1 MGRSTCCLCLLLAPL
16 DVAFATE
23 QQKCISRVALQQGPT
38 EVFMFPQL
46 VPMPWS
52 QSHHPITAGSKVGI
66 FSIGAAS
73 RDGIWKQAHSGTDL
87 FQQGNYCDSWDD
99 PCHAPVSTSPGYWV
113 FLVQPAGMQHVQLD
127 PDGREGEGGGGCCCV
142 VLPAVGRVASM
153 AGSSHLWEFPGCK
166 LDLAGRAQQ
175 GSCRGWAG

>member
-1 MGRSTCCLCLLLAPL
+1 MDRSTCCLCLLLAPL

-23 QQKCISRVALQQGPT
+23 QQKCISRVALQQDPT

-87 FQQGNYCDSWDD
+87 FQQGNSCDSWDD

-113 FLVQPAGMQHVQLD
+113 FLVQPAWDAACTTGSRWERGRGRGRLLLCCA
-127 PDGREGEGGGGCCCV
+127 PCSREGGQHGWE
-142 VLPAVGRVASM
+142 LPFVGVSR
-153 AGSSHLWEFPGCK
+153 L
-166 LDLAGRAQQ
+166 QT
-175 GSCRGWAG
+175 

>member
-1 MGRSTCCLCLLLAPL
+1 MGSGNRHTLELISSRRETPVTHGMIPAMLLCPPHLA
-16 DVAFATE
+16 T
-23 QQKCISRVALQQGPT
+23 
-38 EVFMFPQL
+38 
-46 VPMPWS
+46 
-52 QSHHPITAGSKVGI
+52 
-66 FSIGAAS
+66 
-73 RDGIWKQAHSGTDL
+73 
-87 FQQGNYCDSWDD
+87 
-99 PCHAPVSTSPGYWV
+99 GY
-113 FLVQPAGMQHVQLD
+113 FLSSLPGMQHVQLD